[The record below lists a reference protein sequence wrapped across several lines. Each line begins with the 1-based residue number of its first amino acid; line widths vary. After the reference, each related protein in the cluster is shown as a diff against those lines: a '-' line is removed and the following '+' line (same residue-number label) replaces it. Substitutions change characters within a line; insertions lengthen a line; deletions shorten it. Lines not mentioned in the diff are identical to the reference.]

1 MLVSVA
7 RNYELAKC
15 TDFQTLFLLLVH
27 FIFFFSHTCT
37 CILVGRYLFLTPIL
51 KSRFLDVWGFFW
63 YVFLLI
69 FFSVIYYIE
78 DIITFSIR

>member
-51 KSRFLDVWGFFW
+51 KSRFLDVWGFFL
-63 YVFLLI
+63 VCLSSD
-69 FFSVIYYIE
+69 FFSIIYYIE

>member
-51 KSRFLDVWGFFW
+51 KSRFLDVWFF
-63 YVFLLI
+63 FLVCLSSDC
-69 FFSVIYYIE
+69 FSVIYYIE

>member
-51 KSRFLDVWGFFW
+51 KSRFLDVWVFFGMSSD
-63 YVFLLI
+63 